1 MAKLDRLHIGQ
12 EDVTF
17 SAEPKSITYE
27 TANIVTDSNDIRIEQ
42 NGFKSVEFVDTQYAG
57 KDKIVQNGF
66 SAFKLVPTV
75 GGGSFK
81 KDFDDMFDDSIG
93 SVVEDLKKINDEAN
107 GIRDT
112 VLSLSDNLTQNYLSK
127 AEAYSPNGLQT
138 MASGIKESTA
148 TFVTNEQ
155 AGQWYGLELETSAD
169 GKKYVTGFDMGAVV
183 NPGQSSSD
191 SYFRINADRFIVGG
205 DIGDGNFANDVPAFS
220 IVQNDYSTPR
230 LKFNGLVEFSNIN
243 GAPSIPE
250 TYIQDTTPYIGLKE
264 GDVWIN
270 PSKGYELST
279 YDGVKWVTTS
289 SGGKTTPGDIP
300 PSKPSV
306 GDVWIDTSGGK
317 NFSKV
322 WDGEMW
328 KMYLPD
334 IGFMVNNNPNVTTI
348 DGGKITT
355 GSISANKINSYN
367 LTAAN
372 TVFQSSIIKSAY
384 IEDLSVGTIKIANGA
399 VTDITSTYEKGY
411 VDMIPSYSTFN
422 AAELH
427 VIKSFPTIVPTETDK
442 IILTASFLLASTAS
456 SSTLKCGL
464 VLKNDNLNY
473 VGAMIWATGS
483 TDDEIRVGPNV
494 LVPVSFSV
502 VIPNEYYARTLYAPN
517 TFTLKAYAF
526 GSSSAY
532 LEFHNVCLIVQKA
545 KK

>member
-12 EDVTF
+12 EGVTF
-17 SAEPKSITYE
+17 SAEPKSIMYE

-81 KDFDDMFDDSIG
+81 KDFDDIFDDSIG

-112 VLSLSDNLTQNYLSK
+112 VLTLSDNLTQNYLSK
-127 AEAYSPNGLQT
+127 VEAYSPSGFQV

-264 GDVWIN
+264 GDTWIN

-289 SGGKTTPGDIP
+289 SGGKTTPGDMP
-300 PSKPSV
+300 PLSPNV
-306 GDVWIDTSGGK
+306 GDVWIDTAD
-317 NFSKV
+317 NRNITKV
-322 WDGEMW
+322 WDGTTW
-328 KMYLPD
+328 KLYIPD
-334 IGFMVNNNPNVTTI
+334 IGYIVNNDPNVTLI
-348 DGGKITT
+348 DGGKIRT
-355 GSISANKINSYN
+355 GSITANKIATYN
-367 LTAAN
+367 LTAGN
-372 TVFQSSIIKSAY
+372 TTIGNAIIKSAN
-384 IEDLSVGTIKIANGA
+384 IGDLEVDTIKIANGA
-399 VTDITSTYEKGY
+399 INDVYVAKYPGTFFRVADTAEWGYPVSVTVTIPANASVLISANALFSAGSNNDTIGVAIWDTTTMEVIWGFSGRGDSDLRLSSNSYIPFNCTTNHKPGNTSTITKTYSLGVKGF
-411 VDMIPSYSTFN
+411 V
-422 AAELH
+422 
-427 VIKSFPTIVPTETDK
+427 
-442 IILTASFLLASTAS
+442 
-456 SSTLKCGL
+456 
-464 VLKNDNLNY
+464 
-473 VGAMIWATGS
+473 
-483 TDDEIRVGPNV
+483 
-494 LVPVSFSV
+494 
-502 VIPNEYYARTLYAPN
+502 
-517 TFTLKAYAF
+517 
-526 GSSSAY
+526 GSSGAIAARQI
-532 LEFHNVCLIVQKA
+532 LITAMVHKR
-545 KK
+545 